1 MNSETTTHYNGDVT
15 LEFDPQKHTYLLN
28 GKKVN
33 GVTTVLQR
41 LSKPAL
47 IYWSAK
53 MASQHMES
61 ILKPGIPLDEM
72 EIKQLAKDAI
82 LAHRNVKDGAA
93 DMGTWIHSY
102 LEQFIQAE
110 QRRKDEDLG
119 K

>member
-1 MNSETTTHYNGDVT
+1 METTKHYNNSVI
-15 LEFDPQKHTYLLN
+15 LEFDPQKHAYLLN
-28 GKKVN
+28 GEKVN

-47 IYWSAK
+47 VYWAAK
-53 MASQHMES
+53 KAAEHMES
-61 ILKPGIPLDEM
+61 TLIPGQALDEM
-72 EIKQLAKDAI
+72 QIKQLAKDSI
-82 LAHRNVKDGAA
+82 WAHRNAKDGAA